1 MYLPVLDNVRLS
13 EQNVMTNHVV
23 TNLQA
28 TGVANEL
35 SNYSS
40 LVGRAYPP
48 TSREQF
54 LLGAEGMA
62 QQATINSVCTTIH
75 QGCQA
80 LGRRSNLPVF
90 SRNDYTL

>member
-1 MYLPVLDNVRLS
+1 MYLPVSDTVRLS
-13 EQNVMTNHVV
+13 EQNIMTNLVV

-28 TGVANEL
+28 TAVANEL

-40 LVGRAYPP
+40 LVGRVYPP
-48 TSREQF
+48 TRTEQF
-54 LLGAEGMA
+54 LMGAEEMA
-62 QQATINSVCTTIH
+62 QQATVNSVCTTIH